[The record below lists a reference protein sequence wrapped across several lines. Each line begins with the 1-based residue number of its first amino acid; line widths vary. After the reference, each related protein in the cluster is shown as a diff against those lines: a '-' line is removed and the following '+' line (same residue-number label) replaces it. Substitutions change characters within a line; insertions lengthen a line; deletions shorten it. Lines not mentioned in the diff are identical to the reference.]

1 MRFISDELLPCL
13 CLSSEGIGISV
24 HLYFLLQFHFLFF
37 LQIELFKM
45 NFFLITAITYI
56 TPIPPRKKPSGNTK
70 KKMKSTHSLLP
81 SNTHCEY
88 VYSYELYFLMY
99 LHAYLCIYIHIYI
112 CTHTHI
118 YICAQLYLT
127 LCNPMDCGPLGF
139 SGHGIFQARTLEWV
153 AISSSR
159 GSS

>member
-1 MRFISDELLPCL
+1 MRFISEELLPCL

-24 HLYFLLQFHFLFF
+24 HLNFLLQFHFLFF
-37 LQIELFKM
+37 LQLELFKM

-56 TPIPPRKKPSGNTK
+56 TPIPPRRKPSGNTK

-88 VYSYELYFLMY
+88 VYSYGLYFLMY
-99 LHAYLCIYIHIYI
+99 LHTYLCIYIHIH
-112 CTHTHI
+112 THTHTDI
-118 YICAQLYLT
+118 YMCSIVSDSLQ
-127 LCNPMDCGPLGF
+127 PMDCDPLGF